1 MGCQKTCK
9 VDKLLR
15 QNQREVLWSQR
26 QRFAKDPKK
35 SSRMSG
41 TDKVSV
47 VLVKLLMNKF

>member
-26 QRFAKDPKK
+26 QRFAAAKK